1 MHVRRPSER
10 HKPAREAETTQER
23 TLAHEGVTIASSC
36 QPHRMALSE
45 IPDQGWAA
53 RLGHIDPHH
62 FGQQLGQPAAEGKRD
77 LVEAALDQDAITE
90 L

>member
-1 MHVRRPSER
+1 
-10 HKPAREAETTQER
+10 
-23 TLAHEGVTIASSC
+23 
-36 QPHRMALSE
+36 MALFE